1 MNFIKLLNDIKLRR
15 KLSLTFIT
23 VAVVPLLISGIF
35 LTSKLR
41 EIMIADTFKQATDN
55 VERVRKRT
63 EEVIKVP
70 LDISYQLSNDNR
82 MKSVA
87 SRSYESYI
95 EVIQTYRQYSDIRD
109 YIRLYKEVKGI
120 RLYTPNPTMLNNW
133 EFMQPDEQIEQEEW
147 FKTALGKKGLVG
159 WGLVEDERDQTE
171 YLSLVRK
178 INLNEPGQESVLVI
192 NVNTALLNSILSQ
205 ESFATMI
212 VDDHNNI
219 VATNRPVLYGKNLS
233 EVHSED
239 RVLTQSDGSFDVDL
253 DGERSKVVISSLI
266 PESSWNGLRIIST
279 FKVSDIVRDANE
291 VIRLATLVIIG
302 CLIIAV
308 MLVHASASLITSR
321 MLRLSKHMSRVGT
334 GSGFWDT
341 YLDLDGK
348 DEIGQLSRQFNA
360 LVQRI
365 SQLMLEVEESNRQKR
380 LLEQKQNEIKF
391 KMLASQIN
399 PHFLFNTLESIRME
413 AHLRGEED
421 LAEAV
426 WQLSSLIRNSLEVGN
441 GKIRL
446 SEELN
451 MVRCYLELQKFRYE
465 DRLQYKLEIAQGTE
479 NMELPPL
486 MIQPLVE
493 NSIIHG
499 LDHKEEGAT
508 LIIIRTE
515 LGEEGE
521 VYVKI
526 QDNGAGIPTWKTE
539 ELQRQLKKQ
548 EPEEAQGRIGLR
560 NVHDRL
566 RLTYG
571 TASGLSIESNEGE
584 GTTITF
590 CIPRGNENDVY
601 SNDC

>member
-1 MNFIKLLNDIKLRR
+1 MNFIRLLNDIKLRR

-35 LTSKLR
+35 LTGKLR
-41 EIMIADTFKQATDN
+41 EIMIADAFEQATDN

-70 LDISYQLSNDNR
+70 LDISYQLSNDSR

-87 SRSYESYI
+87 SRSYDSYI

-133 EFMQPDEQIEQEEW
+133 EFMQPDDQIEQAEW
-147 FKTALGKKGLVG
+147 YKMALSKKGLAG
-159 WGLVEDERDQTE
+159 WGYIEDERDQTK

-178 INLNEPGQESVLVI
+178 INLNEPGQDSVLVI
-192 NVNTALLNSILSQ
+192 NVNTAQLNSILSQ
-205 ESFATMI
+205 ESFSTMI

-219 VATNRPVLYGKNLS
+219 VAANRPDLYGKNLA
-233 EVHSED
+233 EVHSGD
-239 RVLTQSDGSFDVDL
+239 GILQQSEGSFDADI
-253 DGERSKVVISSLI
+253 DGKRSKVVISSLV
-266 PESSWNGLRIIST
+266 PETSWNGLRVISVFT
-279 FKVSDIVRDANE
+279 VSDIVQDANE
-291 VIRLATLVIIG
+291 VIRLATLVIAG
-302 CLIIAV
+302 SLIIAV
-308 MLVHASASLITSR
+308 LLVYASASLITSR
-321 MLRLSKHMSRVGT
+321 LLRLSKHMSRVGT
-334 GSGFWDT
+334 GSGHWDT

-365 SQLMLEVEESNRQKR
+365 SQLMLEVEESNQQKR
-380 LLEQKQNEIKF
+380 RLEQKQSEIKF

-451 MVRCYLELQKFRYE
+451 MARCYLELQKFRYE
-465 DRLQYKLEIAQGTE
+465 DRLLYKLEIAQGTE
-479 NMELPPL
+479 DIELPPL

-499 LDHKEEGAT
+499 LDHKEEGST
-508 LIIIRTE
+508 RITIRTK
-515 LGEEGE
+515 LGEDGE
-521 VYVKI
+521 VCVEI
-526 QDNGAGIPTWKTE
+526 QDDGAGIPAWKLE
-539 ELQRQLKKQ
+539 ELQQQLK
-548 EPEEAQGRIGLR
+548 ELESEDAGGRIGLR

-566 RLTYG
+566 QLTYG
-571 TASGLSIESNEGE
+571 HASGLSIHSKEGE
-584 GTTITF
+584 GTRITF
-590 CIPRGNENDVY
+590 CIPRGNEIE
-601 SNDC
+601 CLQ